1 MTEDSTSERLAR
13 MEGKL
18 DVVLTEHSRR
28 LNEGDAIHASLHSRI
43 TDLKSDVVDTKARVG
58 GLEQKSVGTTTKVLA
73 LIGALVA
80 VLGFGFTIF
89 SWIMEH

>member
-1 MTEDSTSERLAR
+1 MTEDSTGERLAR

-18 DVVLTEHSRR
+18 DVVLTEHERR
-28 LNEGDAIHASLHSRI
+28 LSEGDVIHNSLHGRI

-58 GLEQKSVGTTTKVLA
+58 SLEQKSAGATTKVLA
-73 LIGALVA
+73 LIGAIIA